1 MDPKKPHIVC
11 IPAPAQG
18 HINPMFKLAK
28 LLHSNNFYITFV
40 HSEFNYA
47 RLSNSLD
54 SNSPTL
60 EDFRYE
66 TIPDGLPP
74 ENKRGV
80 HDLPELCR
88 SLSSPGPLNDAV
100 KSILENLR
108 DSSCTGLVPPISC
121 VITDAH
127 MPCTYEIGE
136 ELGIRVLVL
145 FTTSASAA
153 LGFLY
158 YEDLAKRGIFPLK
171 DESYLTNGFLDTQ
184 VDWIPGLKSG
194 AKLKHLPSFFRATDP
209 MDIMFNYSIA
219 TANQAIKS
227 KSLILNTF
235 DDLDGQVLEGIKI
248 KIPSL
253 CTIGPLNLLCQQ
265 HNVQE
270 YGSNLWKEDTSCLS
284 WLDKRSPNSVI
295 YVNYGSLTTLT
306 ATELEEFAWGL
317 ANSKQYFLW
326 VIRND
331 LIYGDSK
338 ILSEEYMEEIRDRGL
353 VSSWCPQEK
362 VLQHPSV
369 GGFLTHCGW
378 NSTLESISEGIPVI
392 CWAFFADQQTNCFY
406 ACDDWGIGVEL
417 GEGEVKRGRVEEV
430 VRVMMV
436 SAKGEEVRKKAREW
450 KKKAQDATTL
460 GGSSYNNFEK
470 LVKCIIEKE
479 PL

>member
-1 MDPKKPHIVC
+1 MDSKKHHVVC

-28 LLHSNNFYITFV
+28 LLHSNNFYITFI
-40 HSEFNYA
+40 HTEFNYT

-60 EDFRYE
+60 DDFRYE

-80 HDLPELCR
+80 HDIPELSR
-88 SLSSPGPLNDAV
+88 SLSSPGPRGAIKTL
-100 KSILENLR
+100 LEKLR
-108 DSSCTGLVPPISC
+108 NSSCTGLVPPISC

-127 MPCTYEIGE
+127 MPYTYDVGE
-136 ELGIRVLVL
+136 ELGIKVMILH
-145 FTTSASAA
+145 TTSSCAA

-158 YEDLAKRGIFPLK
+158 FQELVQRGIFPLK
-171 DESYLTNGFLDTQ
+171 DESYLTNGYLDTP
-184 VDWIPGLKSG
+184 VDWIPGLKNG
-194 AKLKHLPSFFRATDP
+194 AKLKHLPSFIRSTDP
-209 MDIMFNYSIA
+209 QDIMFTYNIDSSNQSIKA
-219 TANQAIKS
+219 

-235 DDLDGQVLEGIKI
+235 DELEGQVLEGIIKT

-253 CTIGPLNLLCQQ
+253 YTIGPLNLLCQQ

-270 YGSNLWKEDTSCLS
+270 FGSNLWKEDTSCLT
-284 WLDKRSPNSVI
+284 WLDKRSPKSVI
-295 YVNYGSLTTLT
+295 YVNYGSFTTLT
-306 ATELEEFAWGL
+306 AAELEEFAWGL

-331 LIYGDSK
+331 LIYGEYK
-338 ILSEEYMEEIRDRGL
+338 ILSEEYMEEIRERGL
-353 VSSWCPQEK
+353 VSGWCPQEK
-362 VLQHPSV
+362 VLKHPSM

-392 CWAFFADQQTNCFY
+392 CWPFFADQQINCFY
-406 ACDDWGIGVEL
+406 ACDDWGIGIEL

-436 SAKGEEVRKKAREW
+436 SEKGKEMRKKAMEW

-470 LVKCIIEKE
+470 LVKCIIEK
-479 PL
+479 